1 MFSDDDDNGVV
12 IDSLDYLMQPLQ
24 SGSVI
29 PVISNSF
36 RIEEIFREDEEL
48 FSLMTEVPQFYD
60 EFRTFEQQ
68 LTKKWAASIKY
79 PMSDDHNL
87 ARVAQ
92 YLQVE
97 SEVGIAAARQQY
109 IKFLIERLLKLNESN
124 ESFKEKVAGF
134 RKSPNPLFSKVVTDL
149 EYPRFAEGFDDPL
162 RLLAKL
168 PVKIYITTSY
178 SNFLERALEAEDKK
192 PRTQLCFCKF
202 GKTSIKP
209 EYLPDPGFAPTE
221 ANPAVV
227 HLFGLEDYPSTLVLS
242 EDDHINFLLNAVEA
256 LDPKATEYPSYLRGA
271 LSESSLLLL
280 GYHLRDWDFR
290 TLFRFVSKI
299 RRTESM
305 DGEVAPSMAIQFKP
319 SLGKK
324 ENEAKSVRYLEKY
337 FKKRNF
343 KVKWDSTDSFVYDLW
358 NTWTMY
364 GEAQL

>member
-1 MFSDDDDNGVV
+1 MATDDDNGVI
-12 IDSLDYLMQPLQ
+12 IDSLDYLMEPLQ
-24 SGSVI
+24 SGGVI

-36 RIEEIFREDEEL
+36 RLEEIFREDEEL
-48 FSLMTEVPQFYD
+48 FALLEQVPEFYD
-60 EFRTFEQQ
+60 EFRTFDQQ
-68 LTKKWAASIKY
+68 LTKKWAESIKY

-97 SEVGIAAARQQY
+97 SEEGAAAARKRY
-109 IKFLIERLLKLNESN
+109 IKFLVERLLKLNEN
-124 ESFKEKVAGF
+124 DEKFKDKVAGF
-134 RKSPNPLFSKVVTDL
+134 RKNPNPLFSKVANDL
-149 EYPRFAEGFDDPL
+149 EYPRFVEGFEDPL

-178 SNFLERALEAEDKK
+178 SNFLELALEAEDKK

-202 GKTSIKP
+202 GKANIKD
-209 EYLPDPGFAPTE
+209 EFKPDPKFDPRE
-221 ANPAVV
+221 AEPAVV
-227 HLFGLEDYPSTLVLS
+227 HLFGMEEYPSTLVLS

-256 LDPKATEYPSYLRGA
+256 LDPNSPEYPSYLRGA

-290 TLFRFVSKI
+290 TLYRFLSKI
-299 RRTESM
+299 RKTDSM
-305 DGEVAPSMAIQFKP
+305 DNEVAPSMAIQFKP
-319 SLGKK
+319 SLGIKD
-324 ENEAKSVRYLEKY
+324 NEDRSIKYLQKY

-343 KVKWDSTDSFVYDLW
+343 RVKWDSTESFVYDLW
-358 NTWTMY
+358 GTWIRY